1 SATAPIDRPDRGT
14 AVGSCRLSSF
24 SDRVIR
30 RAGTLAAAS
39 ACAVRSTI
47 RSWNEK
53 SSERRG
59 PRAGDTNPAFTRL
72 WIVLRERLSSRSTS
86 RTPYWCIACGRGLL
100 LRRLFRGRGLCGRA
114 PRGLARL
121 GLLGL
126 RRRRAFLL
134 EARAQRLHQVDHL
147 APALR
152 RFLGHGDLLA
162 LDLLLHRGLDALLH
176 LVLVRGGVEG
186 FGGLLLDQLARE
198 LQLGVLDLGLGDL
211 DVADLPHLVGV
222 EQLLH
227 HEAVGLA
234 DPGLERGRA

>member
-1 SATAPIDRPDRGT
+1 
-14 AVGSCRLSSF
+14 
-24 SDRVIR
+24 
-30 RAGTLAAAS
+30 
-39 ACAVRSTI
+39 I

-72 WIVLRERLSSRSTS
+72 WIVLRERLSRRSTS

-100 LRRLFRGRGLCGRA
+100 LRRLLRGRGLGGRA
-114 PRGLARL
+114 LRRLARL

-126 RRRRAFLL
+126 RRRGAFLL
-134 EARAQRLHQVDHL
+134 EARAQRLH
-147 APALR
+147 
-152 RFLGHGDLLA
+152 HGDLLA

-198 LQLGVLDLGLGDL
+198 LELRVLDLGLGDL